1 MCTNATTQTNDSFA
15 CLLSEFTD
23 SFLYMI
29 FTSCSSVS
37 CAHKCLHSLT
47 LLLRAHPCAYTV
59 DVSYRVTSSSI
70 LLRATISG
78 VTRLTFL
85 TEWRSFLTF
94 LCAYNATIRLTLLIF
109 FSFLRAMQWRLTL
122 LIFFVRAMQHAD
134 WRFLC
139 QLVRSGHL
147 LSFNL
152 SSSSEY
158 IFSYFWNR

>member
-29 FTSCSSVS
+29 FTSCSSLS

-78 VTRLTFL
+78 AYTVDVSYRVTFFSHVSLCVQCNNQTNASHFLFFSARHAMKTNASHFLCARHATRRLTFL
-85 TEWRSFLTF
+85 MPVGTQWASPFLQPLFVVGISLLLF
-94 LCAYNATIRLTLLIF
+94 LK
-109 FSFLRAMQWRLTL
+109 
-122 LIFFVRAMQHAD
+122 
-134 WRFLC
+134 
-139 QLVRSGHL
+139 
-147 LSFNL
+147 
-152 SSSSEY
+152 
-158 IFSYFWNR
+158 